1 MRGMMALKALQAQQL
16 AADHALMMHRHDEQM
31 QLLQPH
37 AHEHIHT
44 HHVPHAHTVYQEPLP
59 AIVIEEE
66 EGSMNPSSQSWMLIL
81 LLMFAAGFAVAGLF
95 VVLILTGV
103 LAPGIAETA
112 ATAPTTGVIP

>member
-1 MRGMMALKALQAQQL
+1 
-16 AADHALMMHRHDEQM
+16 
-31 QLLQPH
+31 
-37 AHEHIHT
+37 
-44 HHVPHAHTVYQEPLP
+44 
-59 AIVIEEE
+59 
-66 EGSMNPSSQSWMLIL
+66 LIL